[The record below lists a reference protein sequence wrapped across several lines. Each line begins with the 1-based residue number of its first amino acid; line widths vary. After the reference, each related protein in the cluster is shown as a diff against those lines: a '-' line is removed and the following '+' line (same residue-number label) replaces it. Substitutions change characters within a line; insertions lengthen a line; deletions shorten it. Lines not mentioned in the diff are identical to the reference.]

1 MSLINHVEILEQN
14 ENILKS
20 YLLNNLKDK
29 CNWQENS
36 NDSIN
41 AQYDYFK
48 TYYLNE
54 QDSNQYISE
63 NLLKKFLKEVEKED
77 KLINI
82 ENDINFLD
90 LYINDEIFFYNS
102 DNIKFNLL
110 FYKGKNNELNNI
122 NITLNEN
129 SEIEI
134 EDINIYNYNNNL
146 NLPINYFKIIDNNIL
161 LNDDYN
167 LYNINNLFQIYKI
180 LNFNQ
185 KINFISNDN
194 FLNYFFLI
202 TSFEDNA
209 CVNLINYY
217 QNNYNILI
225 EKKINRIIKGGIFIN
240 DYNKTLFFN
249 KKEIFLNDFR
259 TINNNNSPD
268 LILFNNSSYNINN
281 IILLEEFNY
290 SILSQNKI
298 SLFDLRY
305 PSLPIS
311 EQVLNINYSDF
322 NIKKIIN
329 EDYSYIIYDSNTLDQ
344 SFLKINY
351 DINKK
356 LFCEKFI
363 QFKLYINKF
372 NLYIKDCCGFV
383 DDNNLFYFFYI
394 DNFNGVYLDIFD
406 LNINNYDKKEIINN
420 FKNKNFIENSDI
432 NIENKSFDSNLI
444 NLYKKY
450 YINNIIY
457 KNSEE
462 NIKYDD
468 FGTVKINDKN
478 KKLYS
483 IIDKKE
489 NLENILDSQL
499 YNNIKN
505 EEENNNINIKNIDN
519 KMDIDENNDEDKELK
534 LEDRQKINFLIE
546 SLNLSKSLNDNN
558 SNINNNN
565 NDNNNNNNN
574 NIHQ

>member
-1 MSLINHVEILEQN
+1 MSLINHTEIIEQN
-14 ENILKS
+14 ENLLKS
-20 YLLNNLKDK
+20 YLLNYLKDS

-36 NDSIN
+36 NDTIN
-41 AQYDYFK
+41 AQCEYFK

-54 QDSNQYISE
+54 QGSNQYLNE
-63 NLLKKFLKEVEKED
+63 NLLKNFLKEVEKDD

-82 ENDINFLD
+82 DNDLNFLD
-90 LYINDEIFFYNS
+90 LYVNDEIFFYNS

-110 FYKGKNNELNNI
+110 FFKGKNNELNDINI
-122 NITLNEN
+122 NLNEN

-134 EDINIYNYNNNL
+134 EDINTYNYNNNL
-146 NLPINYFKIIDNNIL
+146 NLPINNFKIIDNNIL

-167 LYNINNLFQIYKI
+167 LYNINNFSQINKI

-185 KINFISNDN
+185 KINYISNDN
-194 FLNYFFLI
+194 FLNYFFLLS
-202 TSFEDNA
+202 SFGNDTYI
-209 CVNLINYY
+209 NLITYH
-217 QNNYNILI
+217 QNNYNKII
-225 EKKINRIIKGGIFIN
+225 EKKINRIIKGGIFLN
-240 DYNKTLFFN
+240 DYNKTLIFN
-249 KKEIFLNDFR
+249 KNEIFLNDFR

-329 EDYSYIIYDSNTLDQ
+329 EDYSYIIYDSNKLDQ

-363 QFKLYINKF
+363 QFKLFINKF

-383 DDNNLFYFFYI
+383 DDNNLFYLFYI
-394 DNFNGVYLDIFD
+394 DNFNGLYLDIFD
-406 LNINNYDKKEIINN
+406 LNINNYDKNEIINK
-420 FKNKNFIENSDI
+420 FKNKNFIENSEI

-457 KNSEE
+457 KNSED
-462 NIKYDD
+462 NTKYDD
-468 FGTVKINDKN
+468 FGTIKINEKD

-483 IIDKKE
+483 IIDKKDY
-489 NLENILDSQL
+489 LENILDNNL

-505 EEENNNINIKNIDN
+505 EEENNIKNFDN

-546 SLNLSKSLNDNN
+546 NLNLSKSLNDNN
-558 SNINNNN
+558 SNNNNN
-565 NDNNNNNNN
+565 NNTNNNNNNNN